1 MVLKDNN
8 NLEQLLHIANILEER
23 IALYKKRQ
31 LETKRA
37 IKAMHRANIVPD
49 PFRMQIMLE
58 AGISYEINFIGKK
71 ALDNLIQ
78 KLNKETKAELSEL
91 LKKEFFTHINQDKLV
106 IKQINPSKERI
117 LPLVDV
123 VFSLDENFQRKEIA
137 KFILQY
143 SEQLVKSIFKE
154 IAIFDQPFTKQVID
168 NLNSFLEAKN

>member
-1 MVLKDNN
+1 MKVNS
-8 NLEQLLHIANILEER
+8 NLEQLLHISNILEER

-49 PFRMQIMLE
+49 PFRIQIMLE

-71 ALDNLIQ
+71 ALDNQIQ
-78 KLNKETKAELSEL
+78 KLNNKTIAELSKP
-91 LKKEFFTHINQDKLV
+91 LKKEFFTQIKQNKLV

-117 LPLVDV
+117 LLLVDV

-154 IAIFDQPFTKQVID
+154 MAIFDQPFTNQVIE
-168 NLNSFLEAKN
+168 NLNSFLEAKD